1 MHINCCYCYFY
12 YYRQKVEG
20 TTPSLG
26 DQGSFQEGWDVGN
39 LSPED
44 TEGQQGNGITKAGMW
59 LLEPAKRSFELM
71 DRDEGP
77 KGPVRQGLCS

>member
-1 MHINCCYCYFY
+1 ME
-12 YYRQKVEG
+12 QEQEG

-44 TEGQQGNGITKAGMW
+44 TGG
-59 LLEPAKRSFELM
+59 
-71 DRDEGP
+71 
-77 KGPVRQGLCS
+77 